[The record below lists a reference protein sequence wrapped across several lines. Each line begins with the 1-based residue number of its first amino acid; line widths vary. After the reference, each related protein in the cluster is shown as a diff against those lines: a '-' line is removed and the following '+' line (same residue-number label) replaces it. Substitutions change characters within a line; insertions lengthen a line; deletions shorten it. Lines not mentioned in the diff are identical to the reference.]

1 MLKTTGRSLPNLEKE
16 CCDQL
21 LMSGMGM
28 EQSKIC
34 MDLPTLT
41 SSLGPTFF
49 LFQLEKLRSIK
60 GKETWSRSFS

>member
-49 LFQLEKLRSIK
+49 FSAGETKVHKRK
-60 GKETWSRSFS
+60 GNLVKII